1 MLRQAEADIA
11 LLARVDH
18 SDEEMIEAIAV
29 FGRAVWDVI
38 DTPAAHSRE
47 MLAKLAVAEELVR
60 EAEEDSEFGDDR
72 IAALIRFVRADLREF
87 ARKLT
92 IN

>member
-1 MLRQAEADIA
+1 MNIA
-11 LLARVDH
+11 ALISCTPTFTCDVGQCCIEKYDFRVPF
-18 SDEEMIEAIAV
+18 V
-29 FGRAVWDVI
+29 
-38 DTPAAHSRE
+38 
-47 MLAKLAVAEELVR
+47 VR

-87 ARKLT
+87 ERKLT